1 MQKFIIRS
9 LQRIQSSEIPY
20 QQFLKIM
27 KHNCAGKLEE
37 MSHLQIQSGI
47 GVWIEQV
54 ERSQNIEPYSE
65 KCNIGDI
72 IYVM

>member
-1 MQKFIIRS
+1 
-9 LQRIQSSEIPY
+9 
-20 QQFLKIM
+20 M